1 MAGGL
6 VVIRPVSFANF
17 TTPDVTL
24 DELAENLRRS
34 KRARVMAKGL
44 TSTDLFSIFFA
55 EQAGRTGGR

>member
-1 MAGGL
+1 M
-6 VVIRPVSFANF
+6 RPVSFANF

-24 DELAENLRRS
+24 DELSENLRRS